1 MSLPSVSPDPPAVPS
16 PVPSPAADPPAGPAA
31 PAALRPGPRFS
42 WRRALAIFIKEFQQM
57 LRDRLTFAMAVG
69 VPILQLVLFGYAIN
83 TDPRALPTVLVAQ
96 DSGPLGRSVAAAL
109 ANSGYFLIIHTT
121 GSETE
126 AERLIEQGQAQ
137 FMVVLPNDFTAKLL
151 RGERPAVL
159 VSVDA
164 TDPAAGGNAIA
175 ALAALNQT
183 ALQHDLVG
191 PLAGLQPQPAPFE
204 LRIHRRYNPEGLTR
218 YNIVPGLIGTI
229 LTMTMV
235 MLTGLA
241 MTRERERGT
250 MENLLATPVRPLE
263 VMVGK
268 ILPYVVI
275 GYVQLGVIMAAAWLL
290 FAVPMNGSFALL
302 MAMIGVFMLAN
313 LGVGFTF
320 STLAR
325 NQLQALQMTFFFF
338 LPSLL
343 LSGFMFPF
351 RGMPGWAQTLG
362 ELLPLTHFLRIV
374 RGIMLKGNGLAELLP
389 ELWPMALFT
398 AVAAALALARYRQTV
413 D

>member
-1 MSLPSVSPDPPAVPS
+1 MT
-16 PVPSPAADPPAGPAA
+16 
-31 PAALRPGPRFS
+31 RFS
-42 WRRALAIFIKEFQQM
+42 FARMLAVFIKEFQQM

-83 TDPRALPTVLVAQ
+83 TDPKGLPTVLVAQ
-96 DSGPLGRSVAAAL
+96 DTGPLARSLSAAL
-109 ANSGYFLIIHTT
+109 QNSGYFGIRHQVA
-121 GSETE
+121 SE
-126 AERLIEQGQAQ
+126 AEGDALLSRGEAQ
-137 FMVVLPNDFTAKLL
+137 FMVVIPPDFTRRLV
-151 RGERPAVL
+151 RGEASPVL
-159 VSVDA
+159 VAVDG
-164 TDPAAGGNAIA
+164 TDPSASGN
-175 ALAALNQT
+175 ALAALQPLLAQ
-183 ALQHDLVG
+183 ALQHDAHGVLA
-191 PLAGLQPQPAPFE
+191 PLRARPPLIDV
-204 LRIHRRYNPEGLTR
+204 RIHRRHNPEGLSR

-268 ILPYVVI
+268 ILPYVVL
-275 GYVQLGVIMAAAWLL
+275 GYVQLGVILGAAFVL
-290 FAVPMNGSFALL
+290 FDVPMVGSVPLL
-302 MAMIGVFMLAN
+302 LAMIGVFMLAN

-325 NQLQALQMTFFFF
+325 NQLQALQLTFFFF
-338 LPSLL
+338 LPSML

-351 RGMPGWAQTLG
+351 RGMPGWAQVLG
-362 ELLPLTHFLRIV
+362 EALPLTHFLRIV
-374 RGIMLKGNGLAELLP
+374 RGVMLKGSGAAELTP
-389 ELWPMALFT
+389 ELWPMLAFL
-398 AVAAALALARYRQTV
+398 AVAGGVALLRYRQTL